1 MSKIEQ
7 TELKKTDI
15 IVQRRQKNG
24 EVKNV
29 IFPNGLQAGLPKNG
43 FNSGIKIPSTSENP
57 EDVSDR
63 LYAVD
68 GALYYGGIEV
78 GTGGGGGGTPGGS
91 DTQVQF
97 NDGGAFAGDAG
108 LTYDRTT
115 DLLTIITASI
125 TSASITSASIETDL
139 YVRRDVFVTGS
150 IGVGTSSPKTA
161 FSFVNDFSTTT
172 FENQLSD
179 GEAGGDI
186 MKYGTGTTVAGELYY
201 LHTDGSWSDA
211 DADLAAASGTDQLL
225 GVALGTSPS
234 SNGMLLKGFV
244 KIASTL
250 VNGTAVIGK
259 AVYVSTTAGEYD
271 FTRPSG
277 SNDFVRIV
285 GYCIDTDSSDILLY
299 FNPDP
304 TFVEIS

>member
-7 TELKKTDI
+7 AELKKTDV
-15 IVQRRQKNG
+15 IVQRRQRNG
-24 EVKNV
+24 EIKNV

-68 GALYYGGIEV
+68 GALYYGGTEV
-78 GTGGGGGGTPGGS
+78 GTGGGGGGSTPGGS
-91 DTQVQF
+91 DTAVQF
-97 NDGGAFAGDAG
+97 NDEGALGGDDLF
-108 LTYDRTT
+108 TYDKVT
-115 DLLTIITASI
+115 DLLTIATASI
-125 TSASITSASIETDL
+125 TSATVETDL
-139 YVRRDVFVTGS
+139 YVRGDIFVTGS
-150 IGVGTSSPKTA
+150 VGVGTSSPKTA

-179 GEAGGDI
+179 NEGGGDI

-211 DADLAAASGTDQLL
+211 DADAAASGADQLL

-277 SNDFVRIV
+277 SNDFVRII